1 MNILLTNDDGI
12 DAEGIQ
18 ILAEV
23 LRTRLKHRVF
33 LIAPDK
39 NRSGVSHA
47 ISILSG
53 PVKLTAAGEDAW
65 SCSGFPGDCVI
76 IGMKGGLPEKP
87 DLVLS
92 GINRGEN
99 LGTDIIYSG
108 TVAAARQASLYG
120 IPAIAISLAGRN
132 NYYWDMA
139 ASWSADHLEEL
150 LAYWR
155 KETFVNVN
163 IPNNAVGPKGIATAW
178 PAVKDYRDIM
188 TGTNAPDGSRFF
200 TLEAGKELILSGQGC
215 DCDMV
220 SRNYASVSTIYNYP
234 AVSQEFCP
242 GLPTLASVGG
252 VVEKDRP

>member
-1 MNILLTNDDGI
+1 MIILLTNDDGI

-18 ILAEV
+18 KLAEV
-23 LRTRLKHRVF
+23 LRSRPEHRVYV
-33 LIAPDK
+33 IAPDA

-47 ISILSG
+47 ISILNA
-53 PVKLTAAGEDAW
+53 PVKLTAAGADTW

-76 IGMKGGLPEKP
+76 IGMKGGLPERP

-108 TVAAARQASLYG
+108 TAAAARQASLHG
-120 IPAIAISLAGRN
+120 VPALAISLAGRGGN
-132 NYYWDMA
+132 DFCWDMA

-163 IPNNAVGPKGIATAW
+163 IPNNAAGPEGIAAAW
-178 PAVKDYRDIM
+178 PAVKDYRDVL
-188 TGTNAPDGSRFF
+188 TWANDPEGSRFF
-200 TLEAGKELILSGQGC
+200 SLAAGEELILSERGC
-215 DCDMV
+215 DCEVV
-220 SRNYASVSTIYNYP
+220 SRNYVSVSTIYNYP
-234 AVSQEFCP
+234 AVAREFCP
-242 GLPTLASVGG
+242 NLPVIASVGG
-252 VVEKDRP
+252 AMP